1 MARMDEKRRPQPA
14 TIRDS
19 GAILELAR
27 ERIRSVVPDA
37 DLPAFSV
44 VFTLI
49 RAAEQIT
56 HRLGTTHRP
65 MGWTW
70 AGFRVLFWIWLL
82 GPLEPRAIASLAGAS
97 RASISSALNTLE
109 RDGFVVRSRG
119 SHDRRL
125 VTVELTARG
134 RGQIVEAFTA
144 TNAREREWVAQFTA
158 DEQAVFAE
166 LLGRLLE
173 GVRSD
178 GAPLDDQILDL

>member
-1 MARMDEKRRPQPA
+1 MARMDEKRP
-14 TIRDS
+14 
-19 GAILELAR
+19 GAILELAK
-27 ERIRSVVPDA
+27 ERLRSAVPDA

-56 HRLGTTHRP
+56 YRLGTTHRP

-70 AGFRVLFWIWLL
+70 AGFRVLFWVWLF

-109 RDGFVVRSRG
+109 RDGFVLRTRS
-119 SHDRRL
+119 SNDRRL
-125 VTVELTARG
+125 VIVELTERG
-134 RGQIVEAFTA
+134 RAQILEAFRA
-144 TNAREREWVAQFTA
+144 TNAREHEWVAPFTA

-173 GVRSD
+173 RAAES
-178 GAPLDDQILDL
+178 

>member
-1 MARMDEKRRPQPA
+1 MARMDKKRP
-14 TIRDS
+14 D
-19 GAILELAR
+19 AILELAR

-37 DLPAFSV
+37 DLRAYAV
-44 VFTLI
+44 VFTLV

-56 HRLGTTHRP
+56 YRLGTTHRP

-70 AGFRVLFWIWLL
+70 AGFRVLFWIWLF

-109 RDGFVVRSRG
+109 RDGFVARTRNSN
-119 SHDRRL
+119 DRRL
-125 VTVELTARG
+125 VTVELTERG
-134 RGQIVEAFTA
+134 RAQIVEAFKA
-144 TNAREREWVAQFTA
+144 TNAREHDWLATFTA

-173 GVRSD
+173 RVGET
-178 GAPLDDQILDL
+178 